1 MGAILYTADEIFTV
15 TFTLANVD
23 ANSKLQTRQKIFE
36 LDDSVTT
43 HVAAATAADALAIDL
58 LAITGADILHRTI
71 GTAQR
76 GLASG
81 VTSLF
86 DVYKEAVLTLN
97 PADGSELITHTIPAP
112 NNAIVA
118 GKNVIESAAVLLAY
132 LDNFE
137 PTGAF
142 NLSDGE
148 FITAANQ
155 IASSRTR
162 KVASGTSY

>member
-1 MGAILYTADEIFTV
+1 MAILYTADEIFTV

-23 ANSKLQTRQKIFE
+23 ANGKLQTRTKIYE
-36 LDDSVTT
+36 LADTVTT
-43 HVAAATAADALAIDL
+43 HVAAATAADAMATALQ
-58 LAITGADILHRTI
+58 AITGADILHRNI

-76 GLASG
+76 GLSSG

-86 DVYKEAVLTLN
+86 DVYKEAVLTLQ
-97 PADGSELITHTIPAP
+97 PADGSELITHTVPAP

-118 GKNVIESAAVLLAY
+118 GKNVIESAAVLLTY
-132 LDNFE
+132 LDQFE
-137 PTGAF
+137 AAGSF
-142 NLSDGE
+142 RVSDGE
-148 FITAANQ
+148 AIAAANQ